1 MFKRRGSFT
10 VRGRLFRSPRV
21 AAIVAASLLGL
32 FAVVAGP
39 ASPASAVT
47 PGDCWNST
55 VNGVNAHFCQGPQ
68 WLNAGQSWYF
78 GADKSARLYMQNDGN
93 LVIYDTRNAGGG
105 LGKVKWASGTSGSTA
120 DEMWFEGQVN
130 DHLYVTDAIFSV
142 YWFSP
147 STAQCSSD
155 REPTLALQ
163 DDHNLVIYCHK
174 TGSYGPA
181 IWASHSTY

>member
-39 ASPASAVT
+39 ASPASAAA
-47 PGDCWNST
+47 GDCWNST
-55 VNGVNAHFCQGPQ
+55 VNGVNAHFCHGPQ

-105 LGKVKWASGTSGSTA
+105 LGKVKWASDTSGTTA
-120 DEMWFEGQVN
+120 DEMWFEGQG
-130 DHLYVTDAIFSV
+130 DEHLYVTDEFGSV
-142 YWFSP
+142 YWYSH
-147 STAQCSSD
+147 SAAVCSSD
-155 REPTLALQ
+155 RVETLALQ